1 MLVAAPQ
8 LSNIKTHNKA
18 HVRVQTTLWFIC
30 AAQLDR
36 CALLEIESI
45 QHG

>member
-8 LSNIKTHNKA
+8 LSNIKKHNKA
-18 HVRVQTTLWFIC
+18 HVRVQTTLCSIC

-36 CALLEIESI
+36 YALLEIESI